1 MSSYTSHGVRKYAPD
16 LFSPPRPETESYTLY
31 IAELLG
37 SRSFQD
43 RRGTRESP
51 LRILDLCA
59 GTGCISLLLHALLA
73 PHFQNLFVLGI
84 DISTTAVNLAK
95 RNLEHNIR
103 LGLLPNRSSSEIHF
117 HQGDVLDHYSGN
129 IPGVEGILETYLS
142 PGLEPSNTLE
152 WDLLVSNPPYI
163 SPTSFEDGTTARSV
177 RTFEPKLALVPPC
190 SMDSMT
196 GTCKQED
203 AFYYH
208 LIALSFKLSTKL
220 TVLECG
226 SRQQGDRVAALCKDF
241 MGRQQQDHLR
251 SMSIDIW
258 PDVEN
263 GHYCNNGDEP
273 CAVIM
278 RRK

>member
-16 LFSPPRPETESYTLY
+16 LFSPPRPETELYTLY

-117 HQGDVLDHYSGN
+117 YQGDVLGHYSED

-142 PGLEPSNTLE
+142 SGLEQSNTPE

-196 GTCKQED
+196 GACKQED
-203 AFYYH
+203 VFYYH
-208 LIALSFKLSTKL
+208 LIALSFKLSTRL

>member
-1 MSSYTSHGVRKYAPD
+1 MPTHTYPTGFVSMRLTF
-16 LFSPPRPETESYTLY
+16 FSLPRPETESYTLY
-31 IAELLG
+31 IGKLLG

-43 RRGTRESP
+43 GYHTKSP
-51 LRILDLCA
+51 LRILDLCS

-73 PHFQNLFVLGI
+73 PHFQHLFVLGI

-103 LGLLPNRSSSEIHF
+103 LGLLSNRSRSEIHF
-117 HQGDVLDHYSGN
+117 HQGDVLGHYCGD
-129 IPGVEGILETYLS
+129 IPGVEGILEAYVPL
-142 PGLEPSNTLE
+142 GLDPSKTPE
-152 WDLLVSNPPYI
+152 WDVLVSNPPYI
-163 SPTSFEDGTTARSV
+163 SPISFEDGTTARSV
-177 RTFEPKLALVPPC
+177 RTFEPKLALVPPAG
-190 SMDSMT
+190 MDYMT

-203 AFYYH
+203 AFYHH
-208 LIALSFKLSTKL
+208 LIALSFKLSTRL